1 MIQLSI
7 VVVGSINTDLITMSN
22 NFPKIG
28 ETITG
33 DDFVTLPGG
42 KGANQAVC
50 AAKLGEDVKFIG
62 CVGNDTNGK
71 FSTKNLEK
79 YKVDISGV
87 EIVEDV
93 PSGIAQITVAERD
106 NTIIIVPGA
115 NGKVTKE
122 VVDKHISILESAD
135 IVLLQLEIPIETVE
149 YIVDL
154 CNKRNIKVILNPA
167 PAVKLSI
174 DLIEKVDYFTPN
186 ETELELIFNSSRDE
200 VLSKYPNKILMTS
213 GSEGVYYHN
222 GKEII
227 NVPAIKVD
235 VKDTTGAGDT
245 VNGALAY
252 ALVNGYELKEAIIF
266 ANKVASKTVQ
276 KVGAQTAMPYLND
289 IE

>member
-1 MIQLSI
+1 MSI

-33 DDFVTLPGG
+33 IDFVTLPGG

-50 AAKLGEDVKFIG
+50 AAKLGADVKFIG
-62 CVGNDTNGK
+62 CVGNDGNGK
-71 FSTKNLEK
+71 VSIENLKKNK
-79 YKVDISGV
+79 IDTSGIEV
-87 EIVEDV
+87 IEDV
-93 PSGIAQITVAERD
+93 PSGIAQITVAEHD

-122 VVDKHISILESAD
+122 VVDIHLSMIENAK
-135 IVLLQLEIPIETVE
+135 IVLLQLEIPIETIE

-154 CNKRNIKVILNPA
+154 CSERDIKVILNPA
-167 PAVKLSI
+167 PAAEISI
-174 DLIEKVDYFTPN
+174 DLIKKVDYFTPN
-186 ETELELIFNSSRDE
+186 ETELEFIFKSSRDE
-200 VLSKYPNKILMTS
+200 VLSKYPNKVLVTS
-213 GSEGVYYHN
+213 GSDGVFYHN
-222 GKEII
+222 GEEII
-227 NVPAIKVD
+227 NIPALKVN

-252 ALVNGYELKEAIIF
+252 ALVNGYELKEAITF
-266 ANKVASKTVQ
+266 ANKAASKTVQ
-276 KVGAQTAMPYLND
+276 KVGAQTAMPCLND